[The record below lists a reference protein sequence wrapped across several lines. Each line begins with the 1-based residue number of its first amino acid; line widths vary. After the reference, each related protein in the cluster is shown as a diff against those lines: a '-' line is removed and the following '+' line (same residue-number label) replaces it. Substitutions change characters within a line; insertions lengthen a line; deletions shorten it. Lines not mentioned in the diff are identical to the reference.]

1 MLWSAGTA
9 ARYKAW
15 RSLRDSLNE
24 LSSAEAL
31 QLTSTWWKSSPAV
44 RRTFDLGKQDT
55 WPNPWTLLYQE
66 EQCPNSIILGIW
78 YTLAL
83 AQVDTD
89 NIQLSIISDR
99 EQKQN
104 LLALIIDSEVVITYN
119 NIMSAVDTESL
130 EILNI
135 FDSQEL
141 KKLVR

>member
-1 MLWSAGTA
+1 MLWAAGTQS
-9 ARYKAW
+9 RYKAW

-24 LSSAEAL
+24 SSSAEAL
-31 QLTSTWWKSSPAV
+31 QQVATWWKSSPAV
-44 RRTFDLGKQDT
+44 RRTFDPWKQDT

-78 YTLAL
+78 YTLVL
-83 AQVDTD
+83 ARADAD

-119 NIMSAVDTESL
+119 NIMSAADTESL